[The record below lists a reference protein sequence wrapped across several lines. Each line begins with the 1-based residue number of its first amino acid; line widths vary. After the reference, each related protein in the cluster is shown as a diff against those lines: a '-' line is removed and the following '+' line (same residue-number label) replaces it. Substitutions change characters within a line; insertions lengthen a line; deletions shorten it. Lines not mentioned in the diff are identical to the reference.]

1 MQMKRAGETL
11 SQLRTVTLPEW
22 AAPTFIFLVCVFSFG
37 IVLSRLGFFQDD
49 WHHVFYAYWQG
60 DQGLQRF
67 LLADRGPFAW
77 VVYAMFFRILGYAP
91 AAWHWSLMLIRFLTA
106 LVFWL
111 ALRQIWP
118 GRSRLTA
125 WLALMFVVYPIFT
138 LQPLAVAY
146 TLHWVMYLVF
156 MISLLLMLSGARQS
170 RYYVPLTAA
179 AILLEAVHLAFI
191 EYFSGLELC
200 RLVFLWL
207 LLQDLPTRERWRKT
221 LRYAAPYL
229 IVLALYVD
237 YRSSYSDIFGYD
249 RFTPLATLT
258 DLFRA
263 PLAGVA
269 GILQS
274 MFQDVVYVVLSQWYT
289 AVNPAIID
297 LSRPSTYLIFG
308 SMLAFA
314 AAAYFVFKG
323 LSSAKDGEGS
333 DHSMRTLAFAGL
345 AAIVLALLPFWLTGF
360 SIYQK
365 NPLWSERLALATM
378 PGASMLVTGVVY
390 VLIDQERSRHLVLSA
405 LLGLSIGL
413 QVQTARSYQAS
424 WDKQEQFYWQ
434 MNWRAPALQPGT
446 LIVSDQEILFYMGIY
461 PTAFSIN
468 LLYPQTTQPPISSY
482 WFNAGFEHVN
492 FDEFSAGKPV
502 TFEKYATTFT
512 ATVND
517 VMAITFEPGQNQCL
531 WILGPQ
537 YTDVRDLTPEASTW
551 LRVSNPSRI
560 LSTPGTVPTPA
571 IYGREPKH
579 TWCYYFEKADLA
591 GQAQDWATATQLWDE
606 ANRQG
611 MHAGNGVELMPFIN
625 AYARLNDWETARKLT
640 MQAQSLPDRST
651 SALCDLWRGLAT
663 QPQASADRDQ
673 IVAAVEGQLG
683 CQK

>member
-1 MQMKRAGETL
+1 MRKAGESL
-11 SQLRTVTLPEW
+11 LKPGNISFPEW
-22 AAPTFIFLVCVFSFG
+22 AAPLFIFLVCSFSFG

-77 VVYAMFFRILGYAP
+77 IVYALFFKILGYAP
-91 AAWHWSLMLIRFLTA
+91 TAWHWSLMTIRFLTA

-111 ALRQIWP
+111 ALGQIWP
-118 GRSRLTA
+118 GRSRLTG
-125 WLALMFVVYPIFT
+125 WLAAIFVIYPIFT

-156 MISLLLMLSGARQS
+156 MISLCLMLYAVRHS
-170 RYYVPLTAA
+170 RYYLPISAA
-179 AILLEAVHLAFI
+179 AIALEAVHLAFI

-207 LLQDLPTRERWRKT
+207 LFQDVPLRERWRKT
-221 LRYAAPYL
+221 IRYGLPYL
-229 IVLALYVD
+229 IVLALYVV
-237 YRSSYSDIFGYD
+237 YRSSYSDLFGYD
-249 RFTPLATLT
+249 RFTPLATLA

-263 PLAGVA
+263 PLAGLT

-289 AVNPAIID
+289 AVDPAIID
-297 LSRPSTYLIFG
+297 LTRPSTYLIFG
-308 SMLAFA
+308 SMLAFGA
-314 AAAYFVFKG
+314 VAYLVFG
-323 LSSAKDGEGS
+323 RLPVTKDEGGS
-333 DHSMRTLAFAGL
+333 EHSMRNLAFGGL
-345 AAIVLALLPFWLTGF
+345 IAIGLALLPFWLTGF

-365 NPLWSERLALATM
+365 NPLWSERLALAAM
-378 PGASMLVTGVVY
+378 PGASMLVTGAVY
-390 VLIDQERSRHLVLSA
+390 ALVEQERGRQLVLGT

-424 WDKQEQFYWQ
+424 WGKQEQFYWQ
-434 MNWRAPALQPGT
+434 LHWRAPALQPGT

-468 LLYPQTTQPPISSY
+468 LLYPQETQPPVSSY

-492 FDEFSAGKPV
+492 FAEFSAGKPV
-502 TFEKYATTFT
+502 TFQKYATTFT
-512 ATVND
+512 ATDKD
-517 VMAITFEPGQNQCL
+517 VVAITFEPGQDQCL

-537 YTDVRDLTPEASTW
+537 YTDVRALTAVASTW
-551 LRVSNPSRI
+551 LSLSNPSRI
-560 LSTPGTVPTPA
+560 LSTPDTVPPEV
-571 IYGREPKH
+571 IYGSEPRH

-591 GQAQDWATATQLWDE
+591 SQEQDWPLAAELWVE
-606 ANRQG
+606 ASRQD

-625 AYARLNDWETARKLT
+625 AYARLNDWATARKLT
-640 MQAQSLPDRST
+640 LQAESLPDRST
-651 SALCDLWRGLAT
+651 SALCDLWRGLGT
-663 QPQASADRDQ
+663 QAQPSADRDQ
-673 IVAAVEGQLG
+673 TVASVEAQLG
-683 CQK
+683 CQR